1 MAVEQETIA
10 VSGRISTRTR
20 LEQFPWWLVVILGI
34 ICFMVVEVVVDP
46 LYRNIFNTIAQG
58 LGTTLY
64 VTAVSFVFALL
75 FGLILGLGR
84 VSKNVFLRNIS
95 IAYIEFIRGVPILVL
110 IFAIS
115 YAVVPYV
122 SRVSGLS
129 NNTISLTTR
138 AIIALVLIYGAYIA
152 EVFRAGIES
161 IGRGQMEAA
170 RSLGMSHFQAMR
182 TIILPQA
189 VRNVLPALGNDL
201 IALLKDTSLVSVL
214 GVREITQVARLSVST
229 TFRYEETY
237 FILTFF
243 LFEHDAGAFAAA
255 AMGAAPR
262 AYRALTVELGTVTRS
277 ATQFAT
283 LFGTALQRDMSI
295 LHIRNRFLIR
305 VVYVTSVWKESVVA
319 AVCWLLFRRSFS

>member
-10 VSGRISTRTR
+10 VSGRISTRAR
-20 LEQFPWWLVVILGI
+20 LEQFPWWLVVILGV
-34 ICFMVVEVVVDP
+34 ICFMVVQVVVDSF
-46 LYRNIFNTIAQG
+46 YRNIFNTIAQG
-58 LGTTLY
+58 LTTTLY

-115 YAVVPYV
+115 YAVVPYI

-129 NNTISLTTR
+129 NSTISLTTR

-170 RSLGMSHFQAMR
+170 RSLGMSHIQAMR

-243 LFEHDAGAFAAA
+243 YLS
-255 AMGAAPR
+255 M
-262 AYRALTVELGTVTRS
+262 
-277 ATQFAT
+277 T
-283 LFGTALQRDMSI
+283 LVLSLLLQWVQR
-295 LHIRNRFLIR
+295 R
-305 VVYVTSVWKESVVA
+305 VRTE
-319 AVCWLLFRRSFS
+319 R